1 LDSELLLALALD
13 SFLWPGCPLS
23 LNPAQL
29 AAFMKIPEKDR
40 YIMVNNLSFEND
52 RERRSLRLLNDR

>member
-1 LDSELLLALALD
+1 
-13 SFLWPGCPLS
+13 
-23 LNPAQL
+23 
-29 AAFMKIPEKDR
+29 MKIPEKDR